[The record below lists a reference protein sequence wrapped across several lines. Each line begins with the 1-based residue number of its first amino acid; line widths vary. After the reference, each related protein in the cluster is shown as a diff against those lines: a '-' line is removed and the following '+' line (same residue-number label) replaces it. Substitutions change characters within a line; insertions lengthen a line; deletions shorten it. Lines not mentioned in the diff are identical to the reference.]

1 MMCIS
6 INYNNLDENEERENS
21 HTSDENIFLYYE
33 VIRTESTEPNICIL
47 YLKYIKERP
56 FNLKGGGG
64 YGFFF

>member
-33 VIRTESTEPNICIL
+33 VIRTENTEPKL
-47 YLKYIKERP
+47 YVYYI
-56 FNLKGGGG
+56 
-64 YGFFF
+64 